1 MRTKNTRKPMAFL
14 RPHRPHRLLIKNSQN
29 RMFVPNKGA
38 SPHKPPQEEDALL
51 AICEASSRRTKKWL
65 RSLLSVNEEAT
76 FAVQRPN
83 RPQGASNYLEALRQI
98 RIPLIELSVY
108 IEYLMSISPPSISP
122 SAITTAQST
131 TLSTLPASQKN
142 HCCQKARVMRI

>member
-1 MRTKNTRKPMAFL
+1 MFFL
-14 RPHRPHRLLIKNSQN
+14 KKDDYAAYL
-29 RMFVPNKGA
+29 
-38 SPHKPPQEEDALL
+38 PQIAPQKKENISL
-51 AICEASSRRTKKWL
+51 AICEASSRRTKKHTQEGGFCGGIFVPNEGASPQL
-65 RSLLSVNEEAT
+65 TMRKRGTRSLKFGAKSAHK
-76 FAVQRPN
+76 ARPH
-83 RPQGASNYLEALRQI
+83 LEALRQM

-142 HCCQKARVMRI
+142 HCCQKASVMRI